1 MPVADRCQCL
11 INSVT
16 STLSFSHA
24 ITRDYLHG
32 GTAGLSFDVLVGSME
47 SPEAREFVAL
57 EAREFVAGSM
67 ESLEVPVG
75 TY

>member
-1 MPVADRCQCL
+1 
-11 INSVT
+11 
-16 STLSFSHA
+16 
-24 ITRDYLHG
+24 
-32 GTAGLSFDVLVGSME
+32 ME
-47 SPEAREFVAL
+47 SLEAREFVAL